1 MRKITMP
8 VEKTAIQELSGDQLD
23 MLVKFGKSK
32 EFGLLNELAEEEKYK
47 RYKRDFLTAQ
57 NAEDIALQRGISI
70 GIDYIMDS
78 VERAKEEIK
87 ARGADIDNEEDL
99 K

>member
-1 MRKITMP
+1 MP

-32 EFGLLNELAEEEKYK
+32 EFDLLNELAEQEKYK

-57 NAEDIALQRGISI
+57 NVEDIALQRGISI

-87 ARGADIDNEEDL
+87 ARGANIDNEDDL

>member
-1 MRKITMP
+1 MP
-8 VEKTAIQELSGDQLD
+8 VEKTAIQELTGDQLD

-32 EFGLLNELAEEEKYK
+32 EFGLLNKLAEEEKYK

-57 NAEDIALQRGISI
+57 NVEDIALQRGISI

-78 VERAKEEIK
+78 VQRAKEEIK
-87 ARGADIDNEEDL
+87 ARGANIDNEDDL